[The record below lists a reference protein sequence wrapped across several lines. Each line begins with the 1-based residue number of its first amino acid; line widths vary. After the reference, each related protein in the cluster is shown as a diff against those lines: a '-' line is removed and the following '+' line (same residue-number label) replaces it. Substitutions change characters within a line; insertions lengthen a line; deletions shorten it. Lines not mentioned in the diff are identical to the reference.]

1 VAVVEVDERSG
12 EVRVLTVIAAHDVGR
27 IVNSGAVQG
36 QVEGGVMMGLGYA
49 LCEQYRIERGVNL
62 TKDLRAC
69 GLPTADR
76 TPEIL
81 PVLVEVPHPEG
92 PLGLKGLA
100 EGPSL
105 PTAPAICNAIFDAV
119 GVRVY
124 DLPALPERVKAG
136 LGT

>member
-1 VAVVEVDERSG
+1 
-12 EVRVLTVIAAHDVGR
+12 
-27 IVNSGAVQG
+27 
-36 QVEGGVMMGLGYA
+36 VEGGVMMGVGYA
-49 LCEQYRIERGVNL
+49 LSEQYLIERGINL
-62 TKDLRAC
+62 TDNLLKC

-81 PVLVEVPHPEG
+81 PVLIEVPHPEG

-119 GVRVY
+119 GARIF
-124 DLPALPERVKAG
+124 DLPALPERIKAG
-136 LGT
+136 S